1 MTNQVLTDDAVA
13 RCHEQGHE
21 FRWVPLSS
29 FTGGMGQPT
38 CTTCGLVLRECRLA
52 ELGQA
57 RARLMDRMS
66 RKPLEVRPA
75 GAAAGEES
83 DAPRRRKKRKA
94 VNVDR
99 DAQIVELAAG
109 GMTHPQLAERFGIHR
124 NRVYQILR
132 KAREAATTP

>member
-21 FRWVPLSS
+21 FRWVPLS
-29 FTGGMGQPT
+29 
-38 CTTCGLVLRECRLA
+38 TCGLVLRECRLA